1 MKKKILSLFLALA
14 MCLSLLPTAAFAA
27 DGAQDSAEPGEE
39 ILAPEQLGDP
49 EKDPDLEQEEQQA
62 DPSVKQDE
70 AVAAVQALMDALP
83 GEVTA
88 DNADELQAQLMAID
102 AALEELT
109 DEQTAKL
116 DLTRYK
122 ALCEALSGL
131 TAVQAETTSGHTGD
145 HGEYTLPE
153 GKTWTG
159 INNITAEMDAGYYY
173 LTDYVT
179 ISSTWKP
186 KDGVVLCLNGYGITL
201 SADGPA
207 IQVQPDV
214 TFTLCDCNGSNNGRY
229 SSIRHSGGT
238 NEKYG
243 IGVLVGALDSVR
255 NTAEFNMY
263 GGTISY
269 NTSISGG
276 DVEGGGVTVAG
287 GTFNMYGGTISDN
300 KSLFGKGIGGGVFIA
315 NHGTFNMS
323 GGEITQ
329 NGAKIGGGVF
339 VGGYYGADATEK
351 EKDANYGGTFHMSGG
366 SITGNTAGGG
376 VYVNYYPTTF
386 TVSGT
391 AQITGNKSGSETSN
405 VYLSKRTEDGQT
417 SYAPPIV
424 VDGTLTGS
432 IGVTTADVG
441 QTVATDVSREAKG
454 CFTPD
459 NSSKYRLQ
467 YDNDVQTLTMIAAT
481 HENHPICGASC
492 THDGTHTGES
502 WTPISDLSEIKGNG
516 NYYLTDNVKLTA
528 SWTSGSYNGRNVKL
542 CLNGFDIIAN
552 VDDSAIKL
560 STYDGNTLTLCDCVG
575 SGEIT
580 HGVKADGS
588 KYTGA
593 GVEVPGTQTFNM
605 YGGTITGNKN
615 TFGGGV
621 LLGNGSTFNMY
632 GGSITG
638 NKADANSTSTSDGLG
653 GGVCAK
659 GVSGGA
665 KITFNMYGGTIED
678 NTATNRGGG
687 VYVGN
692 DAQFSMSGGSITGN
706 TAAQGGGVYYV
717 ASNSLY
723 VSGNVNI
730 TGNKGTDG
738 KANNVYVPSS
748 SGTPKTVPFYIAWY
762 VLNED
767 ARIGV
772 RVDDNLI
779 ATGEH
784 SPVAQV
790 SVYGDKTN
798 AYHEGNFIPDNGGDY
813 GFKLE
818 EKDKEHIG
826 IDSTHVVNLYNG
838 LHEHPI
844 CGETCT
850 DGAHTENLSW
860 TGVSSLSEIKANED
874 GTTAYYYLTQ
884 DVTRTASWTAPDN
897 VVLCLN
903 GYSIMSTASDT
914 TAITV
919 DGTFTLTD
927 CNGSNGVKYF
937 KESTNGRWES
947 VSDYADGVITVNGGV
962 IFHTAG
968 GATDKGMSL
977 RSGKFYMYGGTICG
991 NSGGVYVESAA
1002 AMTVSGNATIT
1013 GNAGELNYNV
1023 YLNGVITVGG
1033 EFGADAKIGVTTSGT
1048 NISAGNYKTV
1058 AQSADDSALTDDDK
1072 EHFES
1077 DRGYTPQIRNGKIV
1091 FVNGV
1096 LHEHPLCGATCAH
1109 AGDEKHTDVTW
1120 TPLTSQNGVLYRD
1133 GYRVS
1138 TTSSNSGLKTV
1149 YYILPAGNYYLPES
1163 ITIDKPILISSN
1175 MNLCLN
1181 GNTLSTTLDQGRQDL
1196 TLIAVYQDKTL
1207 NLCDCDAEGK
1217 GTLKTENNLTFGV
1230 EIWYPFTDGHT
1241 GGTFNMYG
1249 GTITGV
1255 QRGVRLYVESKGG
1268 KSTFKMYGGKI
1279 TGTKRGVYINDGSIF
1294 EMYGGE
1300 ITNNDTKPTS
1310 TEDKEYFGGGVVVDI
1325 GATFTMHG
1333 GTISNNN
1340 AYSGGGVCLLG
1351 KSGSATTTFN
1361 MEGGTITGN
1370 TTTGGAGGG
1379 VYLGTNT
1386 AFNMSGDATVSNN
1399 INNGNC
1405 GGGVYVNDSDSSFTM
1420 SGNSTISGN
1429 TAKFYGGGVNLAGGT
1444 FTMSEN
1450 AAISGNNAG
1459 NGTSNGD
1466 GGGVCVN
1473 TGTFT
1478 MTGGSITG
1486 NNVYLG
1492 SSAHD
1497 GEGGGGVYVARGAT
1511 AMNISGDVQ
1520 IKDNWKNGTL
1530 NTGKGVYENGS
1541 ASNLYLFSYDSD
1553 NVHKTVTINSTT
1565 GLASTAKIGV
1575 TTRYAPTAEKPI
1587 QIATG
1592 AQENVDYTGIFTPD
1606 VTGQGYTITQTG
1618 NELYLSTHQHSW
1630 QYTVNTEGDTITA
1643 TCTADGCNLTGNS
1656 GGRVTIVAPDES
1668 TLTYDGNPKEATL
1681 EGALTTGVTLTAKDI
1696 KYYHKIGEQEYPLET
1711 GAKPTNAKSY
1721 RAEITVDG
1729 KTATVTYE
1737 IKKATPQASDFTFT
1751 APGNLTYDGNP
1762 KTATVTFTK
1771 IDADHIKV
1779 KYYQGETV
1787 VERPTEAGTYTVKI
1801 DVEESGNYN
1810 AASDLT
1816 NGWTFEIAKNTNTP
1830 DVTLSGEMVYKREKI
1845 EPTATVKIGNA
1856 TLVKDQDYTVT
1867 YGTNFDAGTNTGVVY
1882 IEAKGNYGFTEVI
1895 KYFNIAKK
1903 TITVTAEN
1911 KSSRVGQALEK
1922 LTYTC
1927 DPQPYEGDTFSGEL
1941 ATNANKDTA
1950 GTYDITQ
1957 DTLTLGDNYN
1967 IDFKPG
1973 TYTVNAKDEQT
1984 NFNFAGVENG
1994 KVTKVYGADTE
2005 FTLAATGAATGST
2018 VTYSSSNEAVA
2029 TVDGTGKVTI
2039 KGAGTAK
2046 ITATASATDDYAEA
2060 TAEYTLTVSPKTLT
2074 AADLEFTANR
2084 TFTKEYDGTT
2094 NCTTATV
2101 QINSDAKVNNGD
2113 ALPTVTGTYAYNSK
2127 DAKGATKVT
2136 FTTERTENTNYILP
2150 AGLTVEHKASITQ
2163 RVLTVGTVTATSKQY
2178 DGYDN
2183 ATFYV
2188 TGIELIGTV
2197 SGETLKMDA
2206 TGAPGDY
2213 GIFDTK
2219 FDSAD
2224 AGKNKRIT
2232 GTVTLLGSSALASNY
2247 TFEVDGKESSTA
2259 PFTATGEIIPAD
2271 GGSKGSV
2278 ERTQKF
2284 TDGDPKTETIAWQQ
2298 LLPAGQKWNYS
2309 CGYNTST
2316 GTSAHIVCSVDSA
2329 TGALSYTITGG
2340 GAGDQIT
2347 FTVTAQCNNYDDFT
2361 YTVTVRLTA
2370 RDPQKLEFKG
2380 VVNGKVTKTYGDAD
2394 FTIKATGAAT
2404 NSSVIYESSD
2414 ETVATVDS
2422 NGKVTIKG
2430 AGTATIKAKASATP
2444 DYEAKEISYALT
2456 VNKLR
2461 IPVPTKGTNELE
2473 YTGQEQTYLPD
2484 GLDTA
2489 YCEIESNKATDV
2501 IAGGSWHNADVS
2513 LKDRS
2518 NTEWADGA
2526 DSTAHRPYPF
2536 RITPK
2541 PVTVTALDKKIT
2553 AGQPAPELTSADYTV
2568 TGLIGN
2574 DTLGGISLYYA
2585 DPSDLSKA
2593 VTPDTGKAGTY
2604 AIVVTKGGT
2613 GSNNYAP
2620 TFVNGTL
2627 TIASRPSGG
2636 VVAVTYPV
2644 NVPGETERGSVS
2656 SNVKNAS
2663 KGSTV
2668 TITVEPEDGF
2678 QLADLTVTDKDGN
2691 ELPLTD
2697 KGDGKYTFTMPAGK
2711 VEVNATF
2718 AEKIETSPFADVS
2731 TDAYYYEAVKW
2742 AAEQGITGGVG
2753 GGLFAPDQ
2761 SCTRAQI
2768 VTFLWR
2774 AAGSPEPKSMS
2785 SFSDVPEDSYYAKA
2799 VAWAVENGITV
2810 GTSATTFSPDATC
2823 TRAQGVTFLF
2833 RAAKAS
2839 ADGAP
2844 AFRDVAADAYYA
2856 AAVKWATDN
2865 SVTNGIGGGLFG
2877 SDNDCTRAQIVTFL
2891 WRLYAGK

>member
-1 MKKKILSLFLALA
+1 MKKKILSLFLALTL
-14 MCLSLLPTAAFAA
+14 CLSLLPTAAFAEG
-27 DGAQDSAEPGEE
+27 DTQDPAEPGEE
-39 ILAPEQLGDP
+39 LLVPEQP
-49 EKDPDLEQEEQQA
+49 EKPEDDPAPEQEEQQE

-70 AVAAVQALMDALP
+70 VVAAVQALMDALP

-116 DLTRYK
+116 DLTRYE

-131 TAVQAETTSGHTGD
+131 TAVLAETTSGHTGD

-173 LTDYVT
+173 LTDDVT

-238 NEKYG
+238 NETHG
-243 IGVLVGALDSVR
+243 IGVLVGALDSVS
-255 NTAEFNMY
+255 NTAVFNMY

-269 NTSISGG
+269 NTSISDG

-432 IGVTTADVG
+432 IGVTTAKVG
-441 QTVATDVSREAKG
+441 QTVATGVSRAAKG

-492 THDGTHTGES
+492 THDGKHTGES

-516 NYYLTDNVKLTA
+516 NYYLTANVKLTA

-621 LLGNGSTFNMY
+621 LLGNGSTFNMS

-717 ASNSLY
+717 AFNSLY

-790 SVYGDKTN
+790 SVYEDKTN
-798 AYHEGNFIPDNGGDY
+798 AYHEGNFIPDNGGNY
-813 GFKLE
+813 GFKME
-818 EKDKEHIG
+818 ESEH
-826 IDSTHVVNLYNG
+826 DTLTPNVVNLYNG
-838 LHEHPI
+838 LPHQHPI
-844 CGETCT
+844 CGKTCT
-850 DGAHTENLSW
+850 HTGS
-860 TGVSSLSEIKANED
+860 
-874 GTTAYYYLTQ
+874 
-884 DVTRTASWTAPDN
+884 DVHN
-897 VVLCLN
+897 
-903 GYSIMSTASDT
+903 
-914 TAITV
+914 
-919 DGTFTLTD
+919 
-927 CNGSNGVKYF
+927 
-937 KESTNGRWES
+937 
-947 VSDYADGVITVNGGV
+947 
-962 IFHTAG
+962 
-968 GATDKGMSL
+968 
-977 RSGKFYMYGGTICG
+977 
-991 NSGGVYVESAA
+991 
-1002 AMTVSGNATIT
+1002 
-1013 GNAGELNYNV
+1013 
-1023 YLNGVITVGG
+1023 
-1033 EFGADAKIGVTTSGT
+1033 
-1048 NISAGNYKTV
+1048 
-1058 AQSADDSALTDDDK
+1058 DDL
-1072 EHFES
+1072 
-1077 DRGYTPQIRNGKIV
+1077 
-1091 FVNGV
+1091 
-1096 LHEHPLCGATCAH
+1096 
-1109 AGDEKHTDVTW
+1109 TW
-1120 TPLTSQNGVLYRD
+1120 TPLTYSNGWLRCGGTSFSRESY
-1133 GYRVS
+1133 YS
-1138 TTSSNSGLKTV
+1138 TLS
-1149 YYILPAGNYYLPES
+1149 YILPAGNYYLAES
-1163 ITIDKPILISSN
+1163 ITINYPIVIN
-1175 MNLCLN
+1175 GDVNLCLN
-1181 GNTLSTTLDQGRQDL
+1181 GYTLSTSYTKTADDNYTPFITVKPNCSL
-1196 TLIAVYQDKTL
+1196 T
-1207 NLCDCDAEGK
+1207 LCDCDAESK
-1217 GTLKTENNLTFGV
+1217 GTITTGNRLHYGV
-1230 EIWYPFTDGHT
+1230 HTRCPASNAAASAAAGNFT
-1241 GGTFNMYG
+1241 MYG

-1255 QRGVRLYVESKGG
+1255 VRGVRVGSTGNDQ
-1268 KSTFKMYGGKI
+1268 KSTFEMYGGKI
-1279 TGTKRGVYINDGSIF
+1279 TGTTCAVYICDGDHF
-1294 EMYGGE
+1294 KMYGGE
-1300 ITNNDTKPTS
+1300 ITGNESISSTTDDEGNYGIGVYVNTS
-1310 TEDKEYFGGGVVVDI
+1310 
-1325 GATFTMHG
+1325 ATFTMSG
-1333 GTISNNN
+1333 NAVISHNK
-1340 AYSGGGVCLLG
+1340 AY
-1351 KSGSATTTFN
+1351 K
-1361 MEGGTITGN
+1361 
-1370 TTTGGAGGG
+1370 GGG
-1379 VYLGTNT
+1379 VYLDTGATL
-1386 AFNMSGDATVSNN
+1386 NMSGDAAISNN
-1399 INNGNC
+1399 TTTDCGAGVYVNGGTFNMSGNASVSDNTANGNC
-1405 GGGVYVNDSDSSFTM
+1405 GGGVHVNGRGSSFTM

-1643 TCTADGCNLTGNS
+1643 ACTDTTCTSKN
-1656 GGRVTIVAPDES
+1656 GGSVTIVAPDEN
-1668 TLTYDGNPKEATL
+1668 TLTYDGNTKEARL
-1681 EGALTTGVTLTAKDI
+1681 ENTLTTGVTLPDI
-1696 KYYHKIGEQEYPLET
+1696 KYYYKIGEKEYQLET

-1721 RAEITVDG
+1721 RAEITVGGVNASVD
-1729 KTATVTYE
+1729 YE
-1737 IKKATPQASDFTFT
+1737 IGKATPQASDFLFSG
-1751 APGNLTYDGNP
+1751 PNDPTYDGNP
-1762 KTATVTFTK
+1762 KTATVTSTK
-1771 IDADHIKV
+1771 IDGDYITV
-1779 KYYQGETV
+1779 KYYQGEKEV
-1787 VERPTEAGTYTVKI
+1787 SNPTDAGTYTVKI
-1801 DVEESGNYN
+1801 NVAESGNYN
-1810 AASDLT
+1810 AAPDLT
-1816 NGWTFEIAKNTNTP
+1816 DDPNWKFTIQTNNTAP

-1927 DPQPYEGDTFSGEL
+1927 DPQPYEGDTFSNEL
-1941 ATNANKDTA
+1941 ATDANEDTA
-1950 GTYDITQ
+1950 GTYDITIG
-1957 DTLTLGDNYN
+1957 TLTLGDNYN

-1994 KVTKVYGADTE
+1994 KVAKVYGDADFKFE
-2005 FTLAATGAATGST
+2005 ATGQVNGSNVTG
-2018 VTYSSSNEAVA
+2018 YDSSNENVA
-2029 TVDGTGKVTI
+2029 TVANDGTVTI
-2039 KGAGTAK
+2039 KGAGTAVIK
-2046 ITATASATDDYAEA
+2046 ATASATDDYAQGVA
-2060 TAEYTLTVSPKTLT
+2060 TYELTVSPKTLT
-2074 AADLEFTANR
+2074 ADDLEFTQSSI
-2084 TFTKEYDGTT
+2084 FTKTYDGDTA
-2094 NCTTATV
+2094 CTTATV
-2101 QINSDAKVNNGD
+2101 QIKDSAKVTSGD
-2113 ALPTVTGTYAYNSK
+2113 ELPTVTGTYAYNSK
-2127 DAKGATKVT
+2127 DVKDATKVT
-2136 FTTERTENTNYILP
+2136 FTSAASDNTNYILP
-2150 AGLTVEHKASITQ
+2150 EGLTVENAANITK
-2163 RVLTVGTVTATSKQY
+2163 RVLTVGKVDTISKTY
-2178 DGYDN
+2178 NTLDN
-2183 ATFYV
+2183 ALDCV

-2197 SGETLKMDA
+2197 SGETLRFYTSA
-2206 TGAPGDY
+2206 ETGGDY
-2213 GIFDTK
+2213 GIYETK
-2219 FDSAD
+2219 FDNAN
-2224 AGKNKRIT
+2224 AGQNKTIT
-2232 GTVTLLGSSALASNY
+2232 GTVALLESSALASNY
-2247 TFEVDGKESSTA
+2247 TFKVDGKESSTA
-2259 PFTATGEIIPAD
+2259 PFTATGEITPAD
-2271 GGSKGSV
+2271 GGSKGDM

-2284 TDGDPKTETIAWQQ
+2284 TDGDPKTETIAWKQ
-2298 LLPAGQKWNYS
+2298 LLPAGQTWNYIS
-2309 CGYNTST
+2309 EYY
-2316 GTSAHIVCSVDSA
+2316 SASSVTVDHR
-2329 TGALSYTITGG
+2329 TDDNGALTYTITGG
-2340 GAGDQIT
+2340 KENDVVV
-2347 FTVTAQCNNYDDFT
+2347 FTVSAKCNNYNDFT
-2361 YTVTVRLTA
+2361 YTVRVTLTA
-2370 RDPQKLEFKG
+2370 RDSQALEFKG
-2380 VVNGKVTKTYGDAD
+2380 VENGKVTKTYGNQP
-2394 FTIKATGAAT
+2394 FTQTVTGEKTDVTYA
-2404 NSSVIYESSD
+2404 SSNER
-2414 ETVATVDS
+2414 VATVD
-2422 NGKVTIKG
+2422 NDGKVTIVG
-2430 AGTATIKAKASATP
+2430 AGDTTITATAAQTNDYASAS
-2444 DYEAKEISYALT
+2444 ASYTLT

-2461 IPVPTKGTNELE
+2461 IAVPAPGKNKLE
-2473 YTGQEQTYLPD
+2473 YDGTTQTYMPD
-2484 GLDTA
+2484 RLDTA
-2489 YCEIESNKATDV
+2489 YCTITDNTAKDVRANNAHYTAT
-2501 IAGGSWHNADVS
+2501 VS
-2513 LKDRS
+2513 LNDKA
-2518 NTEWADGA
+2518 NTEWDIATENDTSNQMY
-2526 DSTAHRPYPF
+2526 DF
-2536 RITPK
+2536 WITPA
-2541 PVTVTALDKKIT
+2541 TAIVTALDKKIT
-2553 AGQPAPELTSADYTV
+2553 TSQSAPALANAKLGEDYTI
-2568 TGLIGN
+2568 TGLYGS
-2574 DTLGGISLYYA
+2574 DSLGSIVLYYA
-2585 DPSDLSKA
+2585 DPSNTA
-2593 VTPDTGKAGTY
+2593 TEVNPDTSKAGTY
-2604 AIVVTKGGT
+2604 AIVAVGGT
-2613 GSNNYAP
+2613 GNSNYAP
-2620 TFVNGTL
+2620 TFHTGTL
-2627 TIASRPSGG
+2627 TIANRPSSGG
-2636 VVAVTYPV
+2636 GAVTYPV
-2644 NVPGETERGSVS
+2644 SIPDKVENGSVS
-2656 SNVKNAS
+2656 SDVKNAS

-2668 TITVEPEDGF
+2668 TITIKPEDGF
-2678 QLADLTVTDKDGN
+2678 KLANLTVIDKDGN
-2691 ELPLTD
+2691 KLEIAD
-2697 KGDGKYTFTMPAGK
+2697 KGDGKYTFIMPAGK
-2711 VEVNATF
+2711 VEVKASFTK
-2718 AEKIETSPFADVS
+2718 EVETSPFADVA

-2742 AAEQGITGGVG
+2742 AAEQGITGGTG
-2753 GGLFAPDQ
+2753 SGLFSPDYT
-2761 SCTRAQI
+2761 CTRAQI

-2774 AAGSPEPKSMS
+2774 AAGSPEPKAMS
-2785 SFSDVPEDSYYAKA
+2785 GFSDVPENSYYAKA

-2810 GTSATTFSPDATC
+2810 GTSSTTFSPEATC
-2823 TRAQGVTFLF
+2823 TRAQSVTFLF

-2839 ADGAP
+2839 ADGTP
-2844 AFRDVAADAYYA
+2844 AFSDVTANAYYA
-2856 AAVKWATDN
+2856 EAVKWATDN
-2865 SVTNGIGGGLFG
+2865 GITNGIGGGLFG
-2877 SDNDCTRAQIVTFL
+2877 SNNDCTRAQIVTFL

>member
-27 DGAQDSAEPGEE
+27 DGAQDPAEPGEE
-39 ILAPEQLGDP
+39 ILAPEQLRDP
-49 EKDPDLEQEEQQA
+49 EKDPDPEQEEQQT

-102 AALEELT
+102 AALEALS
-109 DEQTAKL
+109 DEQLAQF
-116 DLTRYK
+116 LTRYE
-122 ALCEALSGL
+122 AVCEALSSL
-131 TAVQAETTSGHTGD
+131 TAVQAGETHEHYLCGGDTCNAEGHEEEKNSVTF
-145 HGEYTLPE
+145 TKWP
-153 GKTWTG
+153 G
-159 INNITAEMDAGYYY
+159 IGNVVDGGAYY
-173 LTDYVT
+173 LTEDLGSFTV
-179 ISSTWKP
+179 P
-186 KDGVVLCLNGYGITL
+186 DGINLTLCLNGFDIYSNSIGSAIDIKPGTTL
-201 SADGPA
+201 
-207 IQVQPDV
+207 
-214 TFTLCDCNGSNNGRY
+214 TLCDCKNTGSIGHARNVYGAGVFVGEKDDSMEGNGQNSAAFY
-229 SSIRHSGGT
+229 
-238 NEKYG
+238 
-243 IGVLVGALDSVR
+243 
-255 NTAEFNMY
+255 MY
-263 GGTISY
+263 GGTIGGNKDSETNAGDYIYGSGVVVMGGTFYMYGGAIKNNSVNTVTNKSY
-269 NTSISGG
+269 
-276 DVEGGGVTVAG
+276 GGGVSVY
-287 GTFNMYGGTISDN
+287 NN
-300 KSLFGKGIGGGVFIA
+300 
-315 NHGTFNMS
+315 GTFNMS
-323 GGEITQ
+323 GGT
-329 NGAKIGGGVF
+329 
-339 VGGYYGADATEK
+339 
-351 EKDANYGGTFHMSGG
+351 
-366 SITGNTAGGG
+366 ITGNTGYYGGGVSVGLGVGINHATNKTGGTFTMSGGRIYNNAATYKAGG
-376 VYVNYYPTTF
+376 VYVGCGSDTIF
-386 TVSGT
+386 TVSGS
-391 AQITGNKSGSETSN
+391 AQITGNYQGSLSSGTANN
-405 VYLSKRTEDGQT
+405 VYLLEGNTKFEVED
-417 SYAPPIV
+417 AIINV
-424 VDGTLTGS
+424 GTLDSSAS
-432 IGVTTADVG
+432 IGVTTEKG
-441 QTVATDVSREAKG
+441 EQIVATGVSPAAEKR
-454 CFTPD
+454 CFFSDDSTR
-459 NSSKYRLQ
+459 RLQ
-467 YDNDVQTLTMIAAT
+467 YDSAAETLTMVASA
-481 HENHPICGASC
+481 HEDHPICGASC
-492 THDGTHTGES
+492 THNNEHPAITNWKGVANLRT
-502 WTPISDLSEIKGNG
+502 ISRSG
-516 NYYLTDNVKLTA
+516 NYYLTGNVTLTEG
-528 SWTSGSYNGRNVKL
+528 WVCRYDVTL
-542 CLNGFDIIAN
+542 CLNGYSIIAN
-552 VDDSAIKL
+552 GDVDAITVGAGK
-560 STYDGNTLTLCDCVG
+560 TFTLCDCVG
-575 SGEIT
+575 GGEIT

-798 AYHEGNFIPDNGGDY
+798 AYHEGNFIPDNGGNY
-813 GFKLE
+813 GFKME
-818 EKDKEHIG
+818 ESEH
-826 IDSTHVVNLYNG
+826 DTLTPNVVNLYNG
-838 LHEHPI
+838 LPHQHPI
-844 CGETCT
+844 CGKTAENCT
-850 DGAHTENLSW
+850 DGH
-860 TGVSSLSEIKANED
+860 G
-874 GTTAYYYLTQ
+874 
-884 DVTRTASWTAPDN
+884 DV
-897 VVLCLN
+897 V
-903 GYSIMSTASDT
+903 
-914 TAITV
+914 
-919 DGTFTLTD
+919 
-927 CNGSNGVKYF
+927 
-937 KESTNGRWES
+937 
-947 VSDYADGVITVNGGV
+947 
-962 IFHTAG
+962 
-968 GATDKGMSL
+968 
-977 RSGKFYMYGGTICG
+977 
-991 NSGGVYVESAA
+991 
-1002 AMTVSGNATIT
+1002 
-1013 GNAGELNYNV
+1013 
-1023 YLNGVITVGG
+1023 
-1033 EFGADAKIGVTTSGT
+1033 
-1048 NISAGNYKTV
+1048 
-1058 AQSADDSALTDDDK
+1058 
-1072 EHFES
+1072 
-1077 DRGYTPQIRNGKIV
+1077 
-1091 FVNGV
+1091 
-1096 LHEHPLCGATCAH
+1096 
-1109 AGDEKHTDVTW
+1109 W
-1120 TPLTSQNGVLYRD
+1120 TPLTSANGKPSAGSTKLST
-1133 GYRVS
+1133 GNFS
-1138 TTSSNSGLKTV
+1138 TTVGYV
-1149 YYILPAGNYYLPES
+1149 LPAGHYYLSTEL
-1163 ITIDKPILISSN
+1163 TLDKPLLIKKGVS
-1175 MNLCLN
+1175 LCLN
-1181 GNTLSTTLDQGRQDL
+1181 GKTLTVSSNNSAVIIDTNCDL
-1196 TLIAVYQDKTL
+1196 TL
-1207 NLCDCDAEGK
+1207 CDCSEEQTGTITHAASATGRGVYMGISDGNANSYNGSFTMYGGSITGNHIAANSGAGVYMRYGMFNMHGGSITGNTTAENH
-1217 GTLKTENNLTFGV
+1217 GTGGV
-1230 EIWYPFTDGHT
+1230 YVSGGEFNMTGGRITDT
-1241 GGTFNMYG
+1241 GGGVRVDNKGTFNMSG
-1249 GTITGV
+1249 DAV
-1255 QRGVRLYVESKGG
+1255 
-1268 KSTFKMYGGKI
+1268 
-1279 TGTKRGVYINDGSIF
+1279 
-1294 EMYGGE
+1294 
-1300 ITNNDTKPTS
+1300 
-1310 TEDKEYFGGGVVVDI
+1310 
-1325 GATFTMHG
+1325 
-1333 GTISNNN
+1333 ISNND
-1340 AYSGGGVCLLG
+1340 AYSGGGVYVY
-1351 KSGSATTTFN
+1351 AATFN
-1361 MEGGTITGN
+1361 MSGNASVSGN
-1370 TTTGGAGGG
+1370 TASYGGVYVGAGTASAAAKFNMSGNASISGNIANYGGG
-1379 VYLGTNT
+1379 VYVYGSSSFT
-1386 AFNMSGDATVSNN
+1386 MSEKAAITGNN
-1399 INNGNC
+1399 VNND
-1405 GGGVYVNDSDSSFTM
+1405 GGGVYVN
-1420 SGNSTISGN
+1420 GY
-1429 TAKFYGGGVNLAGGT
+1429 TA
-1444 FTMSEN
+1444 
-1450 AAISGNNAG
+1450 
-1459 NGTSNGD
+1459 
-1466 GGGVCVN
+1466 
-1473 TGTFT
+1473 T
-1478 MTGGSITG
+1478 MT
-1486 NNVYLG
+1486 V
-1492 SSAHD
+1492 
-1497 GEGGGGVYVARGAT
+1497 
-1511 AMNISGDVQ
+1511 SGDVQ
-1520 IKDNWKNGTL
+1520 IKDNWQDGSKNDKT
-1530 NTGKGVYENGS
+1530 GVYEKGDDSS
-1541 ASNLYLFSYDSD
+1541 ANNFYLFGEDET
-1553 NVHKTVTINSTT
+1553 KQQTITIGGVLETT
-1565 GLASTAKIGV
+1565 ARIGV
-1575 TTRYAPTAEKPI
+1575 TTCLTPTASNPI
-1587 QIATG
+1587 KIATG
-1592 AQENVDYTGIFTPD
+1592 ATGAQIHYARVFTPD
-1606 VTGQGYTITQTG
+1606 VTGRGYTITLPVGGQ
-1618 NELYLSTHQHSW
+1618 NLYLSTHQHVWS
-1630 QYTVNTEGDTITA
+1630 YKAEGATITA
-1643 TCTADGCNLTGNS
+1643 TCTANGCNLTNKS
-1656 GGRVTIVAPDES
+1656 GGSVTIVAPDKD
-1668 TLTYDGNPKEATL
+1668 TLTYDGNTKEATL
-1681 EGALTTGVTLTAKDI
+1681 EGALTTGVTLSDI
-1696 KYYHKIGEQEYPLET
+1696 KYYYKIGEQEYQLET

-1721 RAEITVDG
+1721 RAEITVGGVNASVD
-1729 KTATVTYE
+1729 YE
-1737 IKKATPQASDFTFT
+1737 IKKATPKADDFTFS
-1751 APGNLTYDGNP
+1751 APENLTYDGSP
-1762 KTATVTFTK
+1762 KTATVTSTK
-1771 IDADHIKV
+1771 IDASYVKV
-1779 KYYQGETV
+1779 KYYQSETEV
-1787 VERPTEAGTYTVKI
+1787 SDPTNAGTYTVKI
-1801 DVEESGNYN
+1801 DVTESGNYT
-1810 AASDLT
+1810 AKADLT
-1816 NGWTFEIAKNTNTP
+1816 DENWAFTILKGTYNGTTTPKTIDIVKGRSVAQTGSLSVADFFAAETELPAGAKIASVTP
-1830 DVTLSGEMVYKREKI
+1830 ASGAMMASVTVNDGTLAYTSATGI
-1845 EPTATVKIGNA
+1845 TATA
-1856 TLVKDQDYTVT
+1856 DETYTVT
-1867 YGTNFDAGTNTGVVY
+1867 ISTTNYTDITATLTFHPVEKQPQMGFKFENAAVTKIYGNADF
-1882 IEAKGNYGFTEVI
+1882 
-1895 KYFNIAKK
+1895 
-1903 TITVTAEN
+1903 TITATDQVDG
-1911 KSSRVGQALEK
+1911 SS
-1922 LTYTC
+1922 
-1927 DPQPYEGDTFSGEL
+1927 
-1941 ATNANKDTA
+1941 
-1950 GTYDITQ
+1950 
-1957 DTLTLGDNYN
+1957 
-1967 IDFKPG
+1967 
-1973 TYTVNAKDEQT
+1973 
-1984 NFNFAGVENG
+1984 
-1994 KVTKVYGADTE
+1994 
-2005 FTLAATGAATGST
+2005 

-2029 TVDGTGKVTI
+2029 TVDSTGKVTI
-2039 KGAGTAK
+2039 NGAGQTT

-2074 AADLEFTANR
+2074 ADDLEFTANS

-2101 QINSDAKVNNGD
+2101 QINSDAKVNSGD
-2113 ALPTVTGTYAYNSK
+2113 ALPEVKGAYAYNSK

-2150 AGLTVEHKASITQ
+2150 ANLTVEHAANITK
-2163 RVLTVGTVTATSKQY
+2163 RVLTVGDMTTKPKQY
-2178 DGYDN
+2178 DRYDN

-2298 LLPAGQKWNYS
+2298 LLPAGQTWNYGS
-2309 CGYNTST
+2309 EYYSASSVTVDH
-2316 GTSAHIVCSVDSA
+2316 GTDDN
-2329 TGALSYTITGG
+2329 GALTYTITGG
-2340 GAGDQIT
+2340 KEDDVVV
-2347 FTVTAQCNNYDDFT
+2347 FTVSAKCNNYQDFT
-2361 YTVTVRLTA
+2361 YTVRVTLTA

-2380 VVNGKVTKTYGDAD
+2380 VENGKVTKTYGDAD
-2394 FTIKATGAAT
+2394 FTVKATGANEYSEVT
-2404 NSSVIYESSD
+2404 YESSD
-2414 ETVATVDS
+2414 EEVATVDS

-2444 DYEAKEISYALT
+2444 DYEEKEISYALT

-2461 IPVPTKGTNELE
+2461 IPVPTKGKNELE

-2484 GLDTA
+2484 GLDPI
-2489 YCEIESNKATDV
+2489 YCTIESNKAKDV

-2604 AIVVTKGGT
+2604 AIVVTEGGT

-2697 KGDGKYTFTMPAGK
+2697 KGDGKYTFTMPVGK

>member
-1 MKKKILSLFLALA
+1 MKKKILSLFLALTL
-14 MCLSLLPTAAFAA
+14 CLSLLPTAAFAEG
-27 DGAQDSAEPGEE
+27 DTQDPAEPGEE
-39 ILAPEQLGDP
+39 LLVPEQPEKPEDDPAPEQ
-49 EKDPDLEQEEQQA
+49 EEHQE

-70 AVAAVQALMDALP
+70 VVAAVQALMDALP

-116 DLTRYK
+116 DLTRYE

-131 TAVQAETTSGHTGD
+131 TAVLAETTSGHTGD

-173 LTDYVT
+173 LTDDVT

-238 NEKYG
+238 NETHG
-243 IGVLVGALDSVR
+243 IGVLVGALDSVS
-255 NTAEFNMY
+255 NTAVFNMY

-269 NTSISGG
+269 NTSISDG

-432 IGVTTADVG
+432 IGVTTAKVG
-441 QTVATDVSREAKG
+441 QTVATGVSRAAKG

-492 THDGTHTGES
+492 THDGKHTGES

-516 NYYLTDNVKLTA
+516 NYYLTNNVKLTA

-560 STYDGNTLTLCDCVG
+560 STHDGNTLTLCDCVG

-621 LLGNGSTFNMY
+621 LLGNGSTFNMS

-717 ASNSLY
+717 AFNSLY

-798 AYHEGNFIPDNGGDY
+798 AYHEGNFIPDNGDNY
-813 GFKLE
+813 GFKME
-818 EKDKEHIG
+818 ESEH
-826 IDSTHVVNLYNG
+826 DTLTPNVVNLYNG
-838 LHEHPI
+838 LPHQHPI

-850 DGAHTENLSW
+850 HT
-860 TGVSSLSEIKANED
+860 
-874 GTTAYYYLTQ
+874 
-884 DVTRTASWTAPDN
+884 
-897 VVLCLN
+897 
-903 GYSIMSTASDT
+903 
-914 TAITV
+914 
-919 DGTFTLTD
+919 
-927 CNGSNGVKYF
+927 GS
-937 KESTNGRWES
+937 
-947 VSDYADGVITVNGGV
+947 
-962 IFHTAG
+962 
-968 GATDKGMSL
+968 
-977 RSGKFYMYGGTICG
+977 
-991 NSGGVYVESAA
+991 
-1002 AMTVSGNATIT
+1002 
-1013 GNAGELNYNV
+1013 
-1023 YLNGVITVGG
+1023 
-1033 EFGADAKIGVTTSGT
+1033 
-1048 NISAGNYKTV
+1048 
-1058 AQSADDSALTDDDK
+1058 
-1072 EHFES
+1072 
-1077 DRGYTPQIRNGKIV
+1077 
-1091 FVNGV
+1091 
-1096 LHEHPLCGATCAH
+1096 
-1109 AGDEKHTDVTW
+1109 EKHTDVTW

-1133 GYRVS
+1133 GHSVS
-1138 TTSSNSGLKTV
+1138 TTNSNSGLKTV
-1149 YYILPAGNYYLPES
+1149 YYILPEGNYYLPES

-1279 TGTKRGVYINDGSIF
+1279 TGTKRGVYVNDGSIF

-1300 ITNNDTKPTS
+1300 ITGNDTMPTS
-1310 TEDKEYFGGGVVVDI
+1310 TEDKVYFGGGVVVDI

-1351 KSGSATTTFN
+1351 ESDRATTTFN

-1370 TTTGGAGGG
+1370 TTTDGGGGG

-1386 AFNMSGDATVSNN
+1386 AFNMSGDAAIT
-1399 INNGNC
+1399 GNTASS
-1405 GGGVYVNDSDSSFTM
+1405 GGGVYVKDATFSMSGSASVTGNTASSGGGVLVTGNYSKGKFNMSGNASVSGNTTTSSGGGVYMSNSNSFTM
-1420 SGNSTISGN
+1420 SGGSITGNSATL
-1429 TAKFYGGGVNLAGGT
+1429 YGGGVDVNGGS
-1444 FTMSEN
+1444 FTMS
-1450 AAISGNNAG
+1450 
-1459 NGTSNGD
+1459 
-1466 GGGVCVN
+1466 
-1473 TGTFT
+1473 
-1478 MTGGSITG
+1478 GGSITG
-1486 NNVYLG
+1486 NNVTG
-1492 SSAHD
+1492 TS
-1497 GEGGGGVYVARGAT
+1497 GENADHFGHGGGVYVYGQNT
-1511 AMNISGDVQ
+1511 AMTVSGDVQ
-1520 IKDNWKNGTL
+1520 IRDNWKNGEL
-1530 NTGKGVYENGS
+1530 DSESGVYKKGS
-1541 ASNLYLFSYDSD
+1541 TGNANNLYLYSNDGTTEVY
-1553 NVHKTVTINSTT
+1553 KTVTIS
-1565 GLASTAKIGV
+1565 GALSGAKIGV
-1575 TTRYAPTAEKPI
+1575 STYLKPENKGGKI
-1587 QIATG
+1587 LIATD
-1592 AQENVDYTGIFTPD
+1592 AQDGVDYTEIFTPD
-1606 VTGQGYTITQTG
+1606 VQGQGYTITQTD
-1618 NELYLSTHQHSW
+1618 NKLYLSAHTHDWEYSVSADNQ
-1630 QYTVNTEGDTITA
+1630 TIIAECKDT
-1643 TCTADGCNLTGNS
+1643 TCTSKN
-1656 GGRVTIVAPDES
+1656 GGSVTIVAPDES
-1668 TLTYDGNPKEATL
+1668 TLTYDGNTKEATL
-1681 EGALTTGVTLTAKDI
+1681 EGALTTGVTLPDI
-1696 KYYHKIGEQEYPLET
+1696 KYYYKIGEHEYQLET

-1721 RAEITVDG
+1721 RAEITVG
-1729 KTATVTYE
+1729 SVNASVTYE
-1737 IKKATPQASDFTFT
+1737 IKKATPQASDFTFSG
-1751 APGNLTYDGNP
+1751 PNDPTYDGNA
-1762 KTATVTFTK
+1762 KFATVTSTK
-1771 IDADHIKV
+1771 IDGDYITV
-1779 KYYQGETV
+1779 KYYQGEKEV
-1787 VERPTEAGTYTVKI
+1787 SNPTDAGTYTVKI
-1801 DVEESGNYN
+1801 NVAESGNYN
-1810 AASDLT
+1810 AAPDLT
-1816 NGWTFEIAKNTNTP
+1816 DDPNWKFTIQTNNTAP

-1867 YGTNFDAGTNTGVVY
+1867 YGTNFDAGMNTGVVY
-1882 IEAKGNYGFTEVI
+1882 IEAKGNYGFEKVT

-1903 TITVTAEN
+1903 PITVTAEN
-1911 KSSRVGQALEK
+1911 KSSRVGQDLAE
-1922 LTYTC
+1922 LTYTHTEGL
-1927 DPQPYEGDTFSGEL
+1927 PYEGDTFFGKLE
-1941 ATNANKDTA
+1941 TNANKDTA
-1950 GTYDITQ
+1950 GTYQITKG
-1957 DTLTLGDNYN
+1957 DLTLGNNYE
-1967 IDFKPG
+1967 ITFQDG
-1973 TYTVNAKDEQT
+1973 TYTVQEKLQQSD
-1984 NFNFAGVENG
+1984 FKFAGVENNG
-1994 KVTKVYGADTE
+1994 KVTKTYGPDTE
-2005 FTLAATGAATGST
+2005 FTIAATNAATDST
-2018 VTYSSSNEAVA
+2018 VTYSSDNTNVA
-2029 TVDGTGKVTI
+2029 TVDNDGRVTI
-2039 KGAGTAK
+2039 VGAGTAVIK
-2046 ITATASATDDYAEA
+2046 ATASATDDYAQGVA
-2060 TAEYTLTVSPKTLT
+2060 TYELTVSPKTLT
-2074 AADLEFTANR
+2074 ADDLEFTQSSI
-2084 TFTKEYDGTT
+2084 FTKTYDGDTA
-2094 NCTTATV
+2094 CTTATV
-2101 QINSDAKVNNGD
+2101 QIKDSAKVTSGD
-2113 ALPTVTGTYAYNSK
+2113 ELPTVTGTYAYNSK
-2127 DAKGATKVT
+2127 DVKDATKVT
-2136 FTTERTENTNYILP
+2136 FTSAASDNTNYILP
-2150 AGLTVEHKASITQ
+2150 EGLTVENAANITK
-2163 RVLTVGTVTATSKQY
+2163 RVLTVGKVDTISKTY
-2178 DGYDN
+2178 NTLDN
-2183 ATFYV
+2183 ALDCV

-2197 SGETLKMDA
+2197 SGETLRFYTSA
-2206 TGAPGDY
+2206 ETGGDY
-2213 GIFDTK
+2213 GIYETK
-2219 FDSAD
+2219 FDNAN
-2224 AGKNKRIT
+2224 AGQNKTIT
-2232 GTVTLLGSSALASNY
+2232 GTVALLESSALASNY
-2247 TFEVDGKESSTA
+2247 TFKVDGKESSTA
-2259 PFTATGEIIPAD
+2259 PFTATGEITPAD
-2271 GGSKGSV
+2271 GGSKGDM

-2284 TDGDPKTETIAWQQ
+2284 TDGDPKTETIAWKQ
-2298 LLPAGQKWNYS
+2298 LLPAGQTWNYIS
-2309 CGYNTST
+2309 EYY
-2316 GTSAHIVCSVDSA
+2316 SASSVTVDHR
-2329 TGALSYTITGG
+2329 TDDNGALTYTITGG
-2340 GAGDQIT
+2340 KENDVVV
-2347 FTVTAQCNNYDDFT
+2347 FTVSAKCNNYNDFT
-2361 YTVTVRLTA
+2361 YTVRVTLTA
-2370 RDPQKLEFKG
+2370 RDSQALEFKG
-2380 VVNGKVTKTYGDAD
+2380 VENGKVTKTYGNQP
-2394 FTIKATGAAT
+2394 FTQTVTGEKTDVTYA
-2404 NSSVIYESSD
+2404 SSNER
-2414 ETVATVDS
+2414 VATVD
-2422 NGKVTIKG
+2422 NDGKVTIVG
-2430 AGTATIKAKASATP
+2430 AGDTTITATAAQTNDYASAS
-2444 DYEAKEISYALT
+2444 ASYTLT

-2461 IPVPTKGTNELE
+2461 IAVPAPGKNKLE
-2473 YTGQEQTYLPD
+2473 YDGTTQTYMPD
-2484 GLDTA
+2484 RLDTA
-2489 YCEIESNKATDV
+2489 YCTITDNTAKDVRANNAHYTAT
-2501 IAGGSWHNADVS
+2501 VS
-2513 LKDRS
+2513 LNDKA
-2518 NTEWADGA
+2518 NTEWDIATENDTSNQMY
-2526 DSTAHRPYPF
+2526 DF
-2536 RITPK
+2536 WITPA
-2541 PVTVTALDKKIT
+2541 TAIVTALDKKIT
-2553 AGQPAPELTSADYTV
+2553 TSQSAPALANAKLGEDYTI
-2568 TGLIGN
+2568 TGLYGS
-2574 DTLGGISLYYA
+2574 DSLGSIVLYYA
-2585 DPSDLSKA
+2585 DPSNTA
-2593 VTPDTGKAGTY
+2593 TEVNPDTSKAGTY
-2604 AIVVTKGGT
+2604 AIVAVGGT
-2613 GSNNYAP
+2613 GNSNYAP
-2620 TFVNGTL
+2620 TFHTGTL
-2627 TIASRPSGG
+2627 TIANRPSSGG
-2636 VVAVTYPV
+2636 GAVTYPV
-2644 NVPGETERGSVS
+2644 SIPDKVENGSVS
-2656 SNVKNAS
+2656 SDVKNAS

-2668 TITVEPEDGF
+2668 TITIKPEDGF
-2678 QLADLTVTDKDGN
+2678 KLANLTVIDKDGN
-2691 ELPLTD
+2691 KLEIAD
-2697 KGDGKYTFTMPAGK
+2697 KGDGKYTFIMPAGK
-2711 VEVNATF
+2711 VEVKASFTK
-2718 AEKIETSPFADVS
+2718 EVETSPFADVA

-2742 AAEQGITGGVG
+2742 AAEQGITGGTG
-2753 GGLFAPDQ
+2753 SGLFSPDYT
-2761 SCTRAQI
+2761 CTRAQI

-2774 AAGSPEPKSMS
+2774 AAGSPEPKAMS
-2785 SFSDVPEDSYYAKA
+2785 GFSDVPENSYYAKA

-2810 GTSATTFSPDATC
+2810 GTSSTTFSPEATC
-2823 TRAQGVTFLF
+2823 TRAQSVTFLF

-2839 ADGAP
+2839 ADGTP
-2844 AFRDVAADAYYA
+2844 AFSDVTANAYYA
-2856 AAVKWATDN
+2856 EAVKWATDN
-2865 SVTNGIGGGLFG
+2865 GITNGIGGGLFG
-2877 SDNDCTRAQIVTFL
+2877 PDNDCTRAQIVTFL

>member
-102 AALEELT
+102 AALEALS
-109 DEQTAKL
+109 DEQLAQF
-116 DLTRYK
+116 LTRYE
-122 ALCEALSGL
+122 AVCEALSSL

-159 INNITAEMDAGYYY
+159 INNISAEMDAGYYY

-201 SADGPA
+201 DADGPA
-207 IQVQPDV
+207 IQVQPGV
-214 TFTLCDCNGSNNGRY
+214 TFTLCDCSSRGEG
-229 SSIRHSGGT
+229 SIRHSGGN

-243 IGVLVGALDSVR
+243 VGVLVGALD
-255 NTAEFNMY
+255 NLDKTAEFNMY

-300 KSLFGKGIGGGVFIA
+300 KSLSGKGIGGGVFIA

-339 VGGYYGADATEK
+339 VGGYYGADAAEK

-366 SITGNTAGGG
+366 SITGNTAGSG

-391 AQITGNKSGSETSN
+391 AQITGNRYAGETRN
-405 VYLSKRTEDGQT
+405 VYLSKGTIGSNVT
-417 SYAPPIV
+417 YANPIEV
-424 VDGTLTGS
+424 GTLASSAS

-492 THDGTHTGES
+492 THNGAHTGES

-528 SWTSGSYNGRNVKL
+528 SWTSGSYNGKNVKL

-621 LLGNGSTFNMY
+621 LLGNGSTFNMH

-692 DAQFSMSGGSITGN
+692 DAQFFMRGGSITGN
-706 TAAQGGGVYYV
+706 TADVGGGVYYT

-730 TGNKGTDG
+730 TDNKGTDG

-798 AYHEGNFIPDNGGDY
+798 AYHEGNFIPDNGGNY
-813 GFKLE
+813 GFKME

-838 LHEHPI
+838 LPHQHPI
-844 CGETCT
+844 CGKTAENCT
-850 DGAHTENLSW
+850 DGH
-860 TGVSSLSEIKANED
+860 G
-874 GTTAYYYLTQ
+874 
-884 DVTRTASWTAPDN
+884 DV
-897 VVLCLN
+897 V
-903 GYSIMSTASDT
+903 
-914 TAITV
+914 
-919 DGTFTLTD
+919 
-927 CNGSNGVKYF
+927 
-937 KESTNGRWES
+937 
-947 VSDYADGVITVNGGV
+947 
-962 IFHTAG
+962 
-968 GATDKGMSL
+968 
-977 RSGKFYMYGGTICG
+977 
-991 NSGGVYVESAA
+991 
-1002 AMTVSGNATIT
+1002 
-1013 GNAGELNYNV
+1013 
-1023 YLNGVITVGG
+1023 
-1033 EFGADAKIGVTTSGT
+1033 
-1048 NISAGNYKTV
+1048 
-1058 AQSADDSALTDDDK
+1058 
-1072 EHFES
+1072 
-1077 DRGYTPQIRNGKIV
+1077 
-1091 FVNGV
+1091 
-1096 LHEHPLCGATCAH
+1096 
-1109 AGDEKHTDVTW
+1109 W
-1120 TPLTSQNGVLYRD
+1120 TPLTSANGKPSAGSTKLST
-1133 GYRVS
+1133 GNFS
-1138 TTSSNSGLKTV
+1138 TTVGYV
-1149 YYILPAGNYYLPES
+1149 LPAGHYYLSTEL
-1163 ITIDKPILISSN
+1163 TLDKPLLIKKGVS
-1175 MNLCLN
+1175 LCLN
-1181 GNTLSTTLDQGRQDL
+1181 GKTLTVSSNNSAVIIDTNCDL
-1196 TLIAVYQDKTL
+1196 TL
-1207 NLCDCDAEGK
+1207 CDCSEEQTGTITHAASATGRGVYMGISDGNANSYNGSFTMYGGSITGNHIAANSGAGVYMRYGMFNMHGGSITGNTTAENH
-1217 GTLKTENNLTFGV
+1217 GTGGV
-1230 EIWYPFTDGHT
+1230 YVSGGEFNMTGGRITDT
-1241 GGTFNMYG
+1241 GGGVRVDNKGTFNMSG
-1249 GTITGV
+1249 DAV
-1255 QRGVRLYVESKGG
+1255 
-1268 KSTFKMYGGKI
+1268 
-1279 TGTKRGVYINDGSIF
+1279 
-1294 EMYGGE
+1294 
-1300 ITNNDTKPTS
+1300 
-1310 TEDKEYFGGGVVVDI
+1310 
-1325 GATFTMHG
+1325 
-1333 GTISNNN
+1333 ISNND
-1340 AYSGGGVCLLG
+1340 AYSGGGVYVY
-1351 KSGSATTTFN
+1351 AATFN
-1361 MEGGTITGN
+1361 MSGNASVSGN
-1370 TTTGGAGGG
+1370 TASYGGVYVGAGTASAAAKFNMSGNASISGNIANYGGG
-1379 VYLGTNT
+1379 VYVYGSSSFT
-1386 AFNMSGDATVSNN
+1386 MSEKAAITGNN
-1399 INNGNC
+1399 VNND
-1405 GGGVYVNDSDSSFTM
+1405 GGGVYVN
-1420 SGNSTISGN
+1420 GY
-1429 TAKFYGGGVNLAGGT
+1429 TA
-1444 FTMSEN
+1444 
-1450 AAISGNNAG
+1450 
-1459 NGTSNGD
+1459 
-1466 GGGVCVN
+1466 
-1473 TGTFT
+1473 T
-1478 MTGGSITG
+1478 MT
-1486 NNVYLG
+1486 V
-1492 SSAHD
+1492 
-1497 GEGGGGVYVARGAT
+1497 
-1511 AMNISGDVQ
+1511 SGDVQ
-1520 IKDNWKNGTL
+1520 IKDNWQDGSKNDKT
-1530 NTGKGVYENGS
+1530 GVYEKGDDSS
-1541 ASNLYLFSYDSD
+1541 ANNFYLFGEDET
-1553 NVHKTVTINSTT
+1553 KQQTITIGGVLETT
-1565 GLASTAKIGV
+1565 ARIGV
-1575 TTRYAPTAEKPI
+1575 TTCLTPTASNPI
-1587 QIATG
+1587 KIATG
-1592 AQENVDYTGIFTPD
+1592 ATGAQIHYARVFTPD
-1606 VTGQGYTITQTG
+1606 VTGRGYTITLPVGGQ
-1618 NELYLSTHQHSW
+1618 NLYLSTHQHVWS
-1630 QYTVNTEGDTITA
+1630 YTAEGATITA
-1643 TCTADGCNLTGNS
+1643 TCTDTTCTSKN
-1656 GGRVTIVAPDES
+1656 GGSVTIVAPDKN
-1668 TLTYDGNPKEATL
+1668 TLTYDGKTKEAML
-1681 EGALTTGVTLTAKDI
+1681 EGALTTGVTLPDI
-1696 KYYHKIGEQEYPLET
+1696 KYYYKIGEQEYQLET

-1721 RAEITVDG
+1721 RAEITVGGVNASVD
-1729 KTATVTYE
+1729 YE
-1737 IKKATPQASDFTFT
+1737 IKKATPTADDFTFT
-1751 APGNLTYDGNP
+1751 PPTSLTYDSSP
-1762 KTATVTFTK
+1762 KTATVTSTK
-1771 IDADHIKV
+1771 IDASYVTV
-1779 KYYQGETV
+1779 KYYQGETKV
-1787 VERPTEAGTYTVKI
+1787 SDPTNAGTYTVKI
-1801 DVEESGNYN
+1801 DVTESGNYF
-1810 AASDLT
+1810 AASGLNAND
-1816 NGWTFEIAKNTNTP
+1816 WMFAIAKNTDKPT
-1830 DVTLSGEMVYKREKI
+1830 VTLDPYYSLTYKQSQLT
-1845 EPTATVKIGNA
+1845 PPVTVTINGKSLTEN
-1856 TLVKDQDYTVT
+1856 VDYTVT
-1867 YGTNFDAGTNTGVVY
+1867 YGKNIDAGELAGSVTINPM
-1882 IEAKGNYGFTEVI
+1882 GNYEFRQIVRSFTI
-1895 KYFNIAKK
+1895 DARYIA
-1903 TITVTAEN
+1903 VTASD
-1911 KSSRVGQALEK
+1911 KTSRVGQNLVA

-1927 DPQPYEGDTFSGEL
+1927 TKGLPYEGDTFTGEL
-1941 ATNANKDTA
+1941 ATNANKNTA
-1950 GTYDITQ
+1950 GTYQITQ
-1957 DTLTLGDNYN
+1957 GTLSLGNNYN
-1967 IDFKPG
+1967 IAFTPG
-1973 TYTVNAKDEQT
+1973 TYTVEDKQPQTGFKFENA
-1984 NFNFAGVENG
+1984 A
-1994 KVTKVYGADTE
+1994 VTKIYGNAD
-2005 FTLAATGAATGST
+2005 FTITATDQVDGSS

-2585 DPSDLSKA
+2585 DPSDLRTA

>member
-1 MKKKILSLFLALA
+1 MKKKILSLFLALTL
-14 MCLSLLPTAAFAA
+14 CLSLLPTAAFAEG
-27 DGAQDSAEPGEE
+27 DAQDLPEQGEEVLVPEQPGEPE
-39 ILAPEQLGDP
+39 DDPAP
-49 EKDPDLEQEEQQA
+49 EQEEQQE

-70 AVAAVQALMDALP
+70 VVAAVQALMDALP

-116 DLTRYK
+116 DLTRYE

-300 KSLFGKGIGGGVFIA
+300 KSLSGKSIGGGVFIA

-492 THDGTHTGES
+492 THDGTHIGES

-605 YGGTITGNKN
+605 YGGSITGNN
-615 TFGGGV
+615 SGYSNGGGV
-621 LLGNGSTFNMY
+621 YVSATGTFNMYDGTISGNTTAAYGGGVYLNSETKSDTTYKASFNMY
-632 GGSITG
+632 GGSIT
-638 NKADANSTSTSDGLG
+638 NNAANSTN
-653 GGVCAK
+653 K
-659 GVSGGA
+659 P
-665 KITFNMYGGTIED
+665 Y
-678 NTATNRGGG
+678 GGG
-687 VYVGN
+687 VYSQGTFTMKGGTITQNTAKYGGGVWTSSS
-692 DAQFSMSGGSITGN
+692 FTVSGDVKITGN
-706 TAAQGGGVYYV
+706 TQ
-717 ASNSLY
+717 
-723 VSGNVNI
+723 
-730 TGNKGTDG
+730 
-738 KANNVYVPSS
+738 NNVYLSDTKIII
-748 SGTPKTVPFYIAWY
+748 GEKG
-762 VLNED
+762 LNPGAE
-767 ARIGV
+767 IGV
-772 RVDDNLI
+772 TNSHEDNI
-779 ATGEH
+779 NTGEFVTVATGAANSCKADNFSADKDE
-784 SPVAQV
+784 PYGIKVEPGTDAN
-790 SVYGDKTN
+790 SVN
-798 AYHEGNFIPDNGGDY
+798 
-813 GFKLE
+813 
-818 EKDKEHIG
+818 
-826 IDSTHVVNLYNG
+826 VNLYNG
-838 LHEHPI
+838 LPHQHPI

-850 DGAHTENLSW
+850 DGTHTGEDDILTW
-860 TGVSSLSEIKANED
+860 IGVSSLSEITGAGN
-874 GTTAYYYLTQ
+874 YYLTQ
-884 DVTRTASWTAPDN
+884 DVETTGWTVPTVSEGVN
-897 VVLCLN
+897 LCLN
-903 GYSIMSTASDT
+903 GHSITRKYNDT
-914 TAITV
+914 WQGAVITV
-919 DGTFTLTD
+919 TYKSQGNLHGKLAVCD
-927 CNGSNGVKYF
+927 CNGSGRGNGQ
-937 KESTNGRWES
+937 
-947 VSDYADGVITVNGGV
+947 ITHEEKAGGV
-962 IFHTAG
+962 GVRLEYASAF
-968 GATDKGMSL
+968 D
-977 RSGKFYMYGGTICG
+977 MYGGRITG
-991 NSGGVYVESAA
+991 NNGYGVNVGGSAAFHMYGGSINNNKGGVYGSGTI
-1002 AMTVSGNATIT
+1002 TVSGDVHIT
-1013 GNAGELNYNV
+1013 DNNGTNVNLFSGKPIMVSGALGE
-1023 YLNGVITVGG
+1023 
-1033 EFGADAKIGVTTSGT
+1033 DAMIGVTTTIPDDS
-1048 NISAGNYKTV
+1048 YVTV
-1058 AQSADDSALTDDDK
+1058 ARGTDTSPLTESDLGR
-1072 EHFES
+1072 FES
-1077 DRGYTPQIRNGKIV
+1077 DNTSYGKKFVDGSVIIYNGT
-1091 FVNGV
+1091 
-1096 LHEHPLCGATCAH
+1096 LHEHAVCGKKNCTDGH
-1109 AGDEKHTDVTW
+1109 GDNEVW
-1120 TPLTSQNGVLYRD
+1120 LPLTYDAEDNWLHSGGKSLSRSTD
-1133 GYRVS
+1133 GH
-1138 TTSSNSGLKTV
+1138 
-1149 YYILPAGNYYLPES
+1149 ILPAGNYYLYEN
-1163 ITIDKPILISSN
+1163 ITTDRPIMIYGDV
-1175 MNLCLN
+1175 NLCLN
-1181 GNTLSTTLDQGRQDL
+1181 GHTISTTADL
-1196 TLIAVYQDKTL
+1196 TGRGKALIKNDGHSLTI
-1207 NLCDCDAEGK
+1207 CDCSEQGK
-1217 GTLKTENNLTFGV
+1217 GEIKVPSGAMNGILT
-1230 EIWYPFTDGHT
+1230 T
-1241 GGTFNMYG
+1241 GALTMYG
-1249 GTITGV
+1249 GTITGGA
-1255 QRGVRLYVESKGG
+1255 QY
-1268 KSTFKMYGGKI
+1268 
-1279 TGTKRGVYINDGSIF
+1279 GVY
-1294 EMYGGE
+1294 
-1300 ITNNDTKPTS
+1300 
-1310 TEDKEYFGGGVVVDI
+1310 V
-1325 GATFTMHG
+1325 
-1333 GTISNNN
+1333 
-1340 AYSGGGVCLLG
+1340 
-1351 KSGSATTTFN
+1351 TTFN
-1361 MEGGTITGN
+1361 SSSSTGTFRMYGGTITGN
-1370 TTTGGAGGG
+1370 GTGVGRYENA
-1379 VYLGTNT
+1379 NT
-1386 AFNMSGDATVSNN
+1386 LTFGGDAKVKDNTSINVS
-1399 INNGNC
+1399 
-1405 GGGVYVNDSDSSFTM
+1405 
-1420 SGNSTISGN
+1420 
-1429 TAKFYGGGVNLAGGT
+1429 LL
-1444 FTMSEN
+1444 
-1450 AAISGNNAG
+1450 
-1459 NGTSNGD
+1459 
-1466 GGGVCVN
+1466 N
-1473 TGTFT
+1473 TGT
-1478 MTGGSITG
+1478 ITIDAS
-1486 NNVYLG
+1486 L
-1492 SSAHD
+1492 
-1497 GEGGGGVYVARGAT
+1497 T
-1511 AMNISGDVQ
+1511 
-1520 IKDNWKNGTL
+1520 KD
-1530 NTGKGVYENGS
+1530 
-1541 ASNLYLFSYDSD
+1541 
-1553 NVHKTVTINSTT
+1553 
-1565 GLASTAKIGV
+1565 AKIGV
-1575 TTRYAPTAEKPI
+1575 YFTKVPADTETK
-1587 QIATG
+1587 QFATG
-1592 AQENVDYTGIFTPD
+1592 ATGSLDYANIFSCDNGSDYVLTKD
-1606 VTGQGYTITQTG
+1606 TSG
-1618 NELYLSTHQHSW
+1618 NLYFGKHQHVWS
-1630 QYTVNTEGDTITA
+1630 YTAEGATITA

-1696 KYYHKIGEQEYPLET
+1696 KYYHKIGEQEYLLET

-1729 KTATVTYE
+1729 KPATVTYE

-2018 VTYSSSNEAVA
+2018 VTYESTDTNVA

-2039 KGAGTAK
+2039 KGAGTAVIK
-2046 ITATASATDDYAEA
+2046 ATASATDDYAEA
-2060 TAEYTLTVSPKTLT
+2060 TAQYTLTVSPKTLT
-2074 AADLEFTANR
+2074 KDDLEFTSDS
-2084 TFTKEYDGTT
+2084 TFTKVYDGGVT
-2094 NCTTATV
+2094 CTTATV
-2101 QINSDAKVNNGD
+2101 QIKADAKVNSGD
-2113 ALPTVTGTYAYNSK
+2113 ERPKVQGTYAYNSK
-2127 DAKGATKVT
+2127 NVADATKVT
-2136 FTTERTENTNYILP
+2136 FTSIASDNTNYILP
-2150 AGLTVEHKASITQ
+2150 EGLTVENAANITK
-2163 RVLTVGTVTATSKQY
+2163 RVLTVGKVDTISKTY
-2178 DGYDN
+2178 NTLDN
-2183 ATFYV
+2183 ALDCV

-2197 SGETLKMDA
+2197 SGETLRFYTSA
-2206 TGAPGDY
+2206 ETGGDY
-2213 GIFDTK
+2213 GIYETK
-2219 FDSAD
+2219 FDNAN
-2224 AGKNKRIT
+2224 AGQNKTIT
-2232 GTVTLLGSSALASNY
+2232 GTVALLGKSALASNY
-2247 TFEVDGKESSTA
+2247 TFKVDGKESSTA
-2259 PFTATGEIIPAD
+2259 PFTATGEITPAD
-2271 GGSKGSV
+2271 GGSKGGV

-2284 TDGDPKTETIAWQQ
+2284 TDGDPKTETIAWKQ
-2298 LLPAGQKWNYS
+2298 LLPAGQTWNYVS
-2309 CGYNTST
+2309 EYY
-2316 GTSAHIVCSVDSA
+2316 SASSVTVDHR
-2329 TGALSYTITGG
+2329 TDDNGALTYTITGG
-2340 GAGDQIT
+2340 KENDVVV
-2347 FTVTAQCNNYDDFT
+2347 FTVSAKCNNYNDFT
-2361 YTVTVRLTA
+2361 YTVRVTLTA
-2370 RDPQKLEFKG
+2370 RNSQALEFKG
-2380 VVNGKVTKTYGDAD
+2380 VENGKVTKTYGNQP
-2394 FTIKATGAAT
+2394 FTQTVTGEKTDVTYA
-2404 NSSVIYESSD
+2404 SSNER
-2414 ETVATVDS
+2414 VATVD
-2422 NGKVTIKG
+2422 NDGKVTIVG
-2430 AGTATIKAKASATP
+2430 AGDTTITATAAQTNDYASAS
-2444 DYEAKEISYALT
+2444 ASYTLT

-2461 IPVPTKGTNELE
+2461 IAVPAPGKNKLE
-2473 YTGQEQTYLPD
+2473 YDGTTQTYMPD
-2484 GLDTA
+2484 RLDTA
-2489 YCEIESNKATDV
+2489 YCTITDNTAKDVRANNAHYTAT
-2501 IAGGSWHNADVS
+2501 VS
-2513 LKDRS
+2513 LNDKA
-2518 NTEWADGA
+2518 NTEWDIATENDTSNQTY
-2526 DSTAHRPYPF
+2526 DF
-2536 RITPK
+2536 WITPA
-2541 PVTVTALDKKIT
+2541 TAIVTALDKKIT
-2553 AGQPAPELTSADYTV
+2553 TGQSAPALANAKLGEDYTI
-2568 TGLIGN
+2568 TGLYGS
-2574 DTLGGISLYYA
+2574 DSLGSIVLYYA
-2585 DPSDLSKA
+2585 DPSNTA
-2593 VTPDTGKAGTY
+2593 TEVNPDTSKAGTY
-2604 AIVVTKGGT
+2604 AIVAAGGGT
-2613 GSNNYAP
+2613 GNPNYAP
-2620 TFVNGTL
+2620 TFHTGTL
-2627 TIASRPSGG
+2627 TIANRPSSGG
-2636 VVAVTYPV
+2636 GAVTYPV
-2644 NVPGETERGSVS
+2644 SIPDKVENGSVS
-2656 SNVKNAS
+2656 SDVKNAS

-2668 TITVEPEDGF
+2668 TITIKPEDGF
-2678 QLADLTVTDKDGN
+2678 KLANLTVIDKDGN
-2691 ELPLTD
+2691 KLEIAD
-2697 KGDGKYTFTMPAGK
+2697 KGDGKYTFIMPAGK
-2711 VEVNATF
+2711 VEVKASFTK
-2718 AEKIETSPFADVS
+2718 EVETSPFADVA

-2742 AAEQGITGGVG
+2742 AAEQGITGGTG
-2753 GGLFAPDQ
+2753 SGLFSPDYT
-2761 SCTRAQI
+2761 CTRAQI

-2774 AAGSPEPKSMS
+2774 AAGSPEPKAMS
-2785 SFSDVPEDSYYAKA
+2785 GFSDVPENSYYAKA

-2810 GTSATTFSPDATC
+2810 GTSSTTFSPEATC
-2823 TRAQGVTFLF
+2823 TRAQSVTFLF

-2839 ADGAP
+2839 ADGTP
-2844 AFRDVAADAYYA
+2844 AFSDVTANAYYA
-2856 AAVKWATDN
+2856 EAVKWATDN
-2865 SVTNGIGGGLFG
+2865 GITNGIGGGLFG
-2877 SDNDCTRAQIVTFL
+2877 PGNDCTRAQIVTFL